1 MLSNRFGSSMNNFNA
16 EWRPA
21 LVTVNKL
28 LNRENVKKPEWHD
41 LFVTNNR
48 ITSWVENGSALL
60 LKALEEQIKEH
71 VVKAAARIHANL
83 ADNDLL
89 RSYVAE
95 WNNFSILIEYLP
107 TPFAFIERG
116 APRTHT
122 GVSRSDG
129 RGIETLTAIRN
140 IMFSLWNGHVFETI
154 QVRLLD
160 AAMELV
166 RRERLGEGIE
176 SSLVI
181 GVRESFVN
189 YGNGRELPLAMYQN
203 HFERRYVD
211 SAKDFYSPRSQQFLA
226 ENGILNY
233 MGYAYEKINEEEERG
248 RRYLDFTNPDSF
260 RHLVKEIVNVLVVEY
275 KDQLLAEASN
285 LIANQECTRLQML
298 FHLMDRTVD
307 GVPPLLNNLSK
318 HIKTEGL
325 TTIQNNAETIVQD
338 CEKYV
343 DQLLS
348 MYTRF
353 SSLVLDA
360 FCNDARF
367 LTVRDQAFQE
377 VVNNTDV
384 FRYEISNPKL
394 KGHVDVCCCKFNCY
408 NFRKNNQPPES
419 KCPELLANYCDLLL
433 RKSTLTKKLTS
444 DQIDEK
450 LSNVLLVL
458 KYVSNKDVFMRYH
471 KTHLS
476 RRLILE
482 MSADQEKEEVI
493 VNKFR
498 EHGMPSDFVSKLYR
512 MLQDMELNRE
522 LSAEFRRYAA
532 EHEHRNIADVINL
545 KILNAGAWSRGRD
558 KCHVS
563 FPSEIEEL
571 IPMVDDFYKVKHTGR
586 KLNWA
591 HNWSSS
597 IVTFVSNRGKYDLE
611 LSAFQM
617 AILFCY
623 NDLPQFEKRSLES
636 LRVATELP
644 DADLIRTLLSLVIN
658 PKTKIQ
664 VMLTD
669 CDPINPKQFNEQT
682 KFWINHDFAII
693 KNGDKVQSR
702 GKLTLINRIIMNQES
717 IEDEAHNEIMRL
729 REFRIQEGVVK
740 LMKTRRTMK
749 QNVLHNELVALLRHM
764 FTPTRRLI
772 KQQLDWLIEQNFIR
786 RDSEDMETF
795 IYVA

>member
-1 MLSNRFGSSMNNFNA
+1 MSNFNA
-16 EWRPA
+16 EWKPA
-21 LVTVNKL
+21 LATVIKL
-28 LNRENVKKPEWHD
+28 MGRENVKKPEWHD

-60 LKALEEQIKEH
+60 LKALEDQIKEH
-71 VVKAAARIHANL
+71 VVKAAGRIHANV

-129 RGIETLTAIRN
+129 KGVETLTAIRN

-203 HFERRYVD
+203 HFERKYID

-260 RHLVKEIVNVLVVEY
+260 RHLVKEIVNVLVVEH

-285 LIANQECTRLQML
+285 LIANQESKRLQML

-307 GVPPLLNNLSK
+307 GVPPLLNHLSK

-325 TTIQNNAETIVQD
+325 TTMQNNAETIVQD

-343 DQLLS
+343 DQLLT
-348 MYTRF
+348 MYTKF
-353 SSLVLDA
+353 SSLVSEA

-384 FRYEISNPKL
+384 FRYEITNPKA
-394 KGHVDVCCCKFNCY
+394 KG
-408 NFRKNNQPPES
+408 KNNQPPES

-450 LSNVLLVL
+450 LNNVLLVL
-458 KYVSNKDVFMRYH
+458 KYVANKDVFMRYH

-512 MLQDMELNRE
+512 MLQDMELNKE

-532 EHEHRNIADVINL
+532 EHEHRNIADVIHL

-591 HNWSSS
+591 HNWSSG

-669 CDPINPKQFNEQT
+669 CNPINPKQFNEQT

-693 KNGDKVQSR
+693 KNGDKAQSR

-772 KQQLDWLIEQNFIR
+772 KQQLDWLIEQHFIR